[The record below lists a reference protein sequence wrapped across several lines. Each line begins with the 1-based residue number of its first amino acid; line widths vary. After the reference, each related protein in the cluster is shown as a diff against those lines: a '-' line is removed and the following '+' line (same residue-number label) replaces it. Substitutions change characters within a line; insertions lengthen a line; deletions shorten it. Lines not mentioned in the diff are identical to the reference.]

1 MLWIL
6 LALCIGILAGFAV
19 PFDLPSSVTPF
30 VAVGLLAALY
40 SMFGAIVA
48 YLREQFEA
56 KLFINGFLFNTILA
70 MGLTFVGVKLGVD
83 FSIAVIVYFGTKI
96 FKNFSRM
103 QYYILQKEAK
113 GVKLIRRCS
122 VTYKVNKNKTEP

>member
-6 LALCIGILAGFAV
+6 LALAIGVAAGFAV
-19 PFDLPSSVTPF
+19 PFNLPGTVTPF
-30 VAVGLLAALY
+30 VAVGLLAAISSVCGGALAY
-40 SMFGAIVA
+40 S
-48 YLREQFEA
+48 REQFRA
-56 KLFINGFLFNTILA
+56 KFFVSGFLFNTILA

-96 FKNFSRM
+96 FKNFSRI

-113 GVKLIRRCS
+113 GVKL
-122 VTYKVNKNKTEP
+122 KK